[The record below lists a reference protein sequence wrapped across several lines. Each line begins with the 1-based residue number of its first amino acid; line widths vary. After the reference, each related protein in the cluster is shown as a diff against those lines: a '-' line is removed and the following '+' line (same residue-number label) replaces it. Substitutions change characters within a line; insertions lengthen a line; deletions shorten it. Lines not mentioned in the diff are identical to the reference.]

1 MDAVCGVEMLCLHG
15 KPTGKIKT
23 EKGLTL
29 WVCQQPSTCH
39 FSCSE
44 DEKYL
49 YSGAVEDF
57 LSTSQPRPLC
67 CMGEGMR
74 NYAKMKVVTDMGKE
88 SFGRPFFV
96 CSKKDQSDQCN
107 YFEWGDQRI
116 VETPLCKH
124 GKPSRMLKVKKE
136 GPNKDRSFFCCRERE
151 ENRCKFFKWIVG
163 DAEED
168 PLMPGCIVLFSMP
181 PSYKYTVKKTGA
193 MFTSHEQDRK
203 KAYAEFLRSNRR
215 EDAPDILQ
223 SHIALLRTQHP
234 SLFGPSADPYK
245 KELLEK
251 RLSSPLQQHLVSS
264 TDDSKGNENETVV
277 KKRKTLLPCE

>member
-15 KPTGKIKT
+15 KPTGKIKN

-44 DEKYL
+44 DQKYL
-49 YSGAVEDF
+49 YGGAVEDF
-57 LSTSQPRPLC
+57 LNTAQPRPLC
-67 CMGEGMR
+67 CMGEDYVR
-74 NYAKMKVVTDMGKE
+74 NYAKMKVVTDMSKE
-88 SFGRPFFV
+88 SFARPFFV
-96 CSKKDQSDQCN
+96 CSKKNDQCN

-116 VETPLCKH
+116 IETPLCKH

-151 ENRCKFFKWIVG
+151 ENRCKFFKWIGG

-168 PLMPGCIVLFSMP
+168 PLMPGSITLFSMP
-181 PSYKYTVKKTGA
+181 PSYKYTLKKTGA
-193 MFTSHEQDRK
+193 MFTSHEKDRK
-203 KAYAEFLRSNRR
+203 KAYAEFLRSKRK
-215 EDAPDILQ
+215 EDAPDIHQ
-223 SHIALLRTQHP
+223 THIAFLRTEHP
-234 SLFGPSADPYK
+234 SLFGPFTDDYK

-251 RLSSPLQQHLVSS
+251 RATCKEL
-264 TDDSKGNENETVV
+264 DNENETVVV

>member
-1 MDAVCGVEMLCLHG
+1 MDAVCDEIMLCLHS
-15 KPTGKIKT
+15 KPAGKIKN
-23 EKGLTL
+23 EKGFTL

-44 DEKYL
+44 DQKYL
-49 YSGAVEDF
+49 YGGAVEEF
-57 LSTSQPRPLC
+57 LSTGQPRPLC
-67 CMGEGMR
+67 CMGEGTSR
-74 NYAKMKVVTDMGKE
+74 NYAKMKVVTDMSKE
-88 SFGRPFFV
+88 SFARPFFV
-96 CSKKDQSDQCN
+96 CSKKDDQCN

-116 VETPLCKH
+116 IETPLCKH

-151 ENRCKFFKWIVG
+151 ENRCKFFKWVGG

-168 PLMPGCIVLFSMP
+168 PLMPGSITLFSMP
-181 PSYKYTVKKTGA
+181 PSYKYTLKKTGA
-193 MFTSHEQDRK
+193 MFPSHEKDRK
-203 KAYAEFLRSNRR
+203 KAYAEFLRSKRK

-223 SHIALLRTQHP
+223 SHIAFLRTEHP
-234 SLFGPSADPYK
+234 SLFGPFADDYK

-251 RLSSPLQQHLVSS
+251 RA
-264 TDDSKGNENETVV
+264 TSKELDNENETVVV